1 MQQLRA
7 DYINCSNLYS
17 LWHKSLD
24 ACSDICV
31 YVLYIYVSEN
41 ALSCKNTQLCVW
53 AMSKSS
59 FEHLGG
65 LHLISRGVSGG
76 QPPTIR

>member
-31 YVLYIYVSEN
+31 YVLYIYVSEKMY
-41 ALSCKNTQLCVW
+41 LSELQKHSTLRVGDV
-53 AMSKSS
+53 KV
-59 FEHLGG
+59 
-65 LHLISRGVSGG
+65 IV
-76 QPPTIR
+76 